1 VKDDNPKR
9 IMGKIAELV
18 DTLRKE
24 KPTDKIALSSI
35 VHRSDDRS
43 PNGGTDQVNCSTE
56 SFSTPSPEGCPHS
69 DASRFSGHF
78 WHGICGIT
86 GEMISH

>member
-1 VKDDNPKR
+1 MKDDNPKR

-56 SFSTPSPEGCPHS
+56 SFSTQSGVH
-69 DASRFSGHF
+69 FSSHNNISEDCLKSG
-78 WHGICGIT
+78 GLPLNRK
-86 GEMISH
+86 EMTKW